1 MAAYV
6 VAQVQVTDWER
17 FKGYIA
23 KTPQTIAAHGGRYVA
38 RGGETVVF
46 EGAGEGTRV
55 VLIEF
60 PSLAQA
66 KAWYASAE
74 YQQIKGLRAGAA
86 TGSLIAVAGC

>member
-6 VAQVQVTDWER
+6 VAQVQVTDAAR

-23 KTPQTIAAHGGRYVA
+23 QTPQTIAAYGGRYVA
-38 RGGETVVF
+38 RGGETVVL
-46 EGAGEGTRV
+46 EGAAADTRV

-66 KAWYASAE
+66 RAWYSSPE